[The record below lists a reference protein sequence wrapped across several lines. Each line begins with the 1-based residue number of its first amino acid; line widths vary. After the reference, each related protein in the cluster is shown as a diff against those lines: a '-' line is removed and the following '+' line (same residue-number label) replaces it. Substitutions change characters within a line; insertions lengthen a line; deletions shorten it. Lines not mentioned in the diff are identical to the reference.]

1 MEDMIGR
8 NHSSSDSSEDD
19 SDDESSESDEIAS
32 AISLKRLMFPLKNRL
47 CFLSFLVGTH
57 EYLHIT

>member
-19 SDDESSESDEIAS
+19 SHDESSESDEIAS
-32 AISLKRLMFPLKNRL
+32 AISLKRLMFSLKNRL
-47 CFLSFLVGTH
+47 CILPFLVGTH
-57 EYLHIT
+57 VYLHIT